1 MTAKGEVE
9 MVANLLINRVEEF
22 PMQWYVYIVL
32 LIVAVVLIGAL
43 LDGVR
48 NMIKGLDTSLLGGLL
63 VWIGYKVKDVP
74 DAAGA
79 STLIYVIGGT
89 LIASGILV
97 FILTRMYR
105 HKRHVRIV
113 QRAEQEREWEKI
125 QQLEKE
131 KAEAEAHVQALEQ
144 EKTQE
149 TTETKE

>member
-1 MTAKGEVE
+1 
-9 MVANLLINRVEEF
+9 MVVNLLVNRVEDF

-48 NMIKGLDTSLLGGLL
+48 NMIKGLDTSILGGLL

-97 FILTRMYR
+97 FILTRLYR

-113 QRAEQEREWEKI
+113 QRAEQEREWERI

-149 TTETKE
+149 TTEAKE

>member
-1 MTAKGEVE
+1 
-9 MVANLLINRVEEF
+9 MVVNLLVNRVEEF

-48 NMIKGLDTSLLGGLL
+48 NMIKGLDTSILGGLL

-97 FILTRMYR
+97 FILTRVYR

-131 KAEAEAHVQALEQ
+131 KA
-144 EKTQE
+144 QE
-149 TTETKE
+149 TTEAKE

>member
-1 MTAKGEVE
+1 
-9 MVANLLINRVEEF
+9 MVVNLLVNRVEEF

-32 LIVAVVLIGAL
+32 LIGAVVLIGAL

-48 NMIKGLDTSLLGGLL
+48 NMIKGLDTSILGGLL
-63 VWIGYKVKDVP
+63 IWIGYKVKDVP

-97 FILTRMYR
+97 FILTRVYR

-113 QRAEQEREWEKI
+113 QRAEQEREWERI

-144 EKTQE
+144 EKAQE
-149 TTETKE
+149 KQEE

>member
-1 MTAKGEVE
+1 
-9 MVANLLINRVEEF
+9 MVVNLLVNRVEDF

-97 FILTRMYR
+97 FILTRLYR

-113 QRAEQEREWEKI
+113 QRAEQEREWERI

>member
-1 MTAKGEVE
+1 
-9 MVANLLINRVEEF
+9 MVVNLLVNRVEEF

-48 NMIKGLDTSLLGGLL
+48 NMIKGLDTSILGGLL
-63 VWIGYKVKDVP
+63 IWIGYKVKDVP

-97 FILTRMYR
+97 FILTRVYR

-113 QRAEQEREWEKI
+113 QRAEQEREWERI

-144 EKTQE
+144 EKAQE
-149 TTETKE
+149 KQEE